1 VSVAHPAPEELML
14 DYAVGSTPP
23 AMSLLVA
30 THLAMCP
37 GSRRLYEMLRGIG
50 GALLDTLAVEPL
62 RGISADGVLAR
73 AEEAARGGVA
83 AIDRPAAGVKP
94 RGPVAKFGSMTP
106 PGPLLELVDEFA
118 SKRAWR
124 ALGVGVAAVPLSVST
139 EGCRAHLL
147 WAKPGLRIAKH
158 THQGQEAVLVLK
170 GAFWDRGERYGPGD
184 VAVHDD
190 ATVHTPVIDRG
201 EDCVCLAVTQAP
213 VRFVG
218 PLGWLLNRFCRF

>member
-1 VSVAHPAPEELML
+1 ML
-14 DYAVGSTPP
+14 DYTVGSTPP

-37 GSRRLYEMLRGIG
+37 SSRRLYDMLRGVG
-50 GALLDTLAVEPL
+50 GVLLDTLGGEPL
-62 RGISADGVLAR
+62 RAISAESVLAR
-73 AEEAARGGVA
+73 AEQSGPAKTGAVKTIGRPMAGARASGQ
-83 AIDRPAAGVKP
+83 I
-94 RGPVAKFGSMTP
+94 AKFGGTTP
-106 PGPLLELVDEFA
+106 PEPLLALAGEFA
-118 SKRAWR
+118 SDSAWR
-124 ALGVGVAAVPLSVST
+124 PLGVGVAAVPLSVSA
-139 EGCRAHLL
+139 EGSRAHLL

-158 THQGQEAVLVLK
+158 THQGQEAVLVIK
-170 GAFWDRGERYGPGD
+170 GAFWDQGERYGPGD

-190 ATVHTPVIDRG
+190 ATVHSPVVERG